1 MSQKICK
8 KAYQFRFSTNACYLV
23 TVILLIGFIFNLTPH
38 AFALDSI
45 LRATEEV
52 YFPGEDLELYGKSNP
67 RDILIARVFD
77 PAGRAIRIDN
87 INTDGDG
94 FFRES
99 LFEWPQPSKNLPFG
113 VYSILVTPSKGA
125 PLELEV
131 TFAEAAQES
140 TTPRT
145 AKTHNL
151 GVKMDSPTQ
160 VPIGSSFRIFV
171 QVTFDGALIDS
182 DDLSLLESSHIHSG
196 RGNST
201 INISGFVKLHEGLYY
216 ADVKLNTE
224 GTYVIHTLAF
234 YRGYLSHDSRVVTAS
249 ASSLDSLQNSLNKL
263 DARLNSTNQDL
274 GHLEARLDDTRQALS
289 DTEVSIT
296 KSLTEAQSSIEK
308 DIGEATL
315 AVEGLQDA
323 SGQVNSIILPVL
335 ALISVIIAL
344 QISLFARIRAS
355 YR

>member
-1 MSQKICK
+1 MSQKRRKNSCYFRSSINVICL
-8 KAYQFRFSTNACYLV
+8 ATALLLVASMFQFIPN
-23 TVILLIGFIFNLTPH
+23 
-38 AFALDSI
+38 AFAVDSI
-45 LRATEEV
+45 LRATEQV
-52 YFPGEDLELYGKSNP
+52 YVPGEELVLYGKSNP
-67 RDILIARVFD
+67 DDILIAQVFD

-87 INTDGDG
+87 LNTDKDG

-113 VYSILVTPSKGA
+113 VYTILVTPSKGL

-131 TFAEAAQES
+131 TFAEASPEG

-145 AKTHNL
+145 AKTHAL
-151 GVKMDSPTQ
+151 GVKMDSPAQ

-171 QVTFDGALIDS
+171 QVTFDGALVDS
-182 DDLSLLESSHIHSG
+182 DDLDLLESSHIHSG

-216 ADVKLNTE
+216 ADVKLDTE

-249 ASSLDSLQNSLNKL
+249 ASSLDSLQSSVNKL

-274 GHLEARLDDTRQALS
+274 EHLETRLDDTRQALS
-289 DTEVSIT
+289 DTEASIT
-296 KSLTEAQSSIEK
+296 KSLNEAQSSIEK